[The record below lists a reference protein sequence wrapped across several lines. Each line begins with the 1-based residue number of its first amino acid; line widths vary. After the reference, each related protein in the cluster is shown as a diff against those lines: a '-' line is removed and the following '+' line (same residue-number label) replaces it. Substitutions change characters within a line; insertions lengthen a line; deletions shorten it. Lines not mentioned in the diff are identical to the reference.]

1 MKAEALAS
9 ASGKQVG
16 DPIGISEDIVASNGA
31 FSALRAVM
39 PPGFGPAAPPVIGEL
54 EYYARVSANFRFA

>member
-16 DPIGISEDIVASNGA
+16 DPIGISEDIVASNGTLI
-31 FSALRAVM
+31 ALRAMM
-39 PPGFGPAAPPVIGEL
+39 PPTFGPAVPDGIGEL
-54 EYYARVSANFRFA
+54 EYYARVSANFRIA